1 MKFVNKSAVFII
13 SLPIFALQ
21 GMSISVSE
29 DSQQAIK
36 DCVKRFE
43 SFEQQ
48 AKKIRAQERGFAY
61 VESSPLD
68 KDGIYAFIVAP
79 NISKD
84 QLMGQATD
92 LFLDISALMQR
103 FPEGKA
109 SLMDALREKYK
120 ASYENKCKNTFKE
133 FDVDQKNNPE
143 ARFYTAIQN
152 VATMRYHDF
161 SLGDMSMEKLLALR
175 KRMTDDTEL
184 ANEHKMCLRE
194 IMSNFE
200 SPYSQ
205 QLYDAFIVGDVEP
218 LKISEKDNNLLLGM
232 VTQIQEIKVDLSEI

>member
-1 MKFVNKSAVFII
+1 MKFNYYFTALVFV
-13 SLPIFALQ
+13 FALQ

-36 DCVKRFE
+36 DCEQRFE
-43 SFEQQ
+43 SFDQQ
-48 AKKIRAQERGFAY
+48 AKKIRAQERGFVY
-61 VESSPLD
+61 VEDLPLD
-68 KDGIYAFIVAP
+68 KNDIYAFVVAP
-79 NISKD
+79 NIAKD
-84 QLMGQATD
+84 QLMEQANK
-92 LFLDISALMQR
+92 LLLDIAALMQR

-120 ASYENKCKNTFKE
+120 ASYENKCKKTFEE
-133 FDVDQKNNPE
+133 FGVDQKNNPE

-152 VATMRYHDF
+152 VAMKRYHDF
-161 SLGDMSMEKLLALR
+161 SLGNMSMEKLLALR
-175 KRMTDDTEL
+175 KRMTDDAEL

-205 QLYDAFIVGDVEP
+205 QLYDAFIVGNVEG
-218 LKISEKDNNLLLGM
+218 LKISKKDNDSLLNMLM
-232 VTQIQEIKVDLSEI
+232 QIKEIEIALM